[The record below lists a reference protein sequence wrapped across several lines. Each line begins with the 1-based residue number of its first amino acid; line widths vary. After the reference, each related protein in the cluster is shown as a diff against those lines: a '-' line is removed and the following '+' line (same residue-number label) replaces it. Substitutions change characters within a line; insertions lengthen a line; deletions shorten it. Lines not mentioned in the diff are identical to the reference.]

1 MRKAII
7 IFILMALAQWLL
19 PVWTIFDQQQIL
31 SKGQVF
37 HFRTAPID
45 PHDPFRGEYVTL
57 RFAIEDSLLEQ
68 PLDRFDHREEAIV
81 ILKEIDGEAVIDR
94 VQREVPGEEE
104 AWIRV
109 IVNERYYP
117 DTNNFTI
124 DLPFDRYYLEEG
136 TGLRTEEMVY
146 RPRENEAA
154 TAHAVV
160 RVYKGK
166 AAIEDLVVGGRSIRE
181 IILEERLRSE

>member
-7 IFILMALAQWLL
+7 VFILMALAQWLL
-19 PVWTIFDQQQIL
+19 PVWTIFEQHRIL

-57 RFAIEDSLLEQ
+57 RFAIEDSIFTPKDPLE
-68 PLDRFDHREEAIV
+68 DGEEAIV
-81 ILKEIDGEAVIDR
+81 ILKEIDGEVAIDR
-94 VQREVPGEEE
+94 VQREQPEENE
-104 AWIRV
+104 AWIRA
-109 IVNERYYP
+109 IVRERYYP

-136 TGLRTEEMVY
+136 TGLRTEEIVY
-146 RPRENEAA
+146 RPREDVAV

-166 AAIEDLVVGGRSIRE
+166 AAIEDLVVGGRSVRE